1 MSSFSSTTA
10 CGSRRASYFVYQRRH
25 FLHKML
31 FTLRF
36 WHTSICCI
44 PQNTQVCHSVL
55 QPFLGM
61 ACWWLPKDRFLFAV
75 WCCIADIIL
84 ELRHQLLCRHIWI
97 LFHPLSMEAHLLV
110 HNAAHFPE
118 VCRAAQLN
126 KPNASALRIVS
137 SMSRPVSY

>member
-44 PQNTQVCHSVL
+44 PQNIKVCHSVL

-61 ACWWLPKDRFLFAV
+61 ACWWLPKDRFFFFRLVLYREFGFV
-75 WCCIADIIL
+75 YHESLGTTHCNSIINQTL
-84 ELRHQLLCRHIWI
+84 YHITITLNFNMVLIVTSRILR
-97 LFHPLSMEAHLLV
+97 M
-110 HNAAHFPE
+110 
-118 VCRAAQLN
+118 
-126 KPNASALRIVS
+126 IVS
-137 SMSRPVSY
+137 FGLILQ

>member
-1 MSSFSSTTA
+1 MSQCTA
-10 CGSRRASYFVYQRRH
+10 AVFGYGLLVASQGPF
-25 FLHKML
+25 FLI
-31 FTLRF
+31 
-36 WHTSICCI
+36 S
-44 PQNTQVCHSVL
+44 
-55 QPFLGM
+55 
-61 ACWWLPKDRFLFAV
+61 V